1 MSATS
6 GVLGRGV
13 AAGLAGAAGM
23 TAFQLLEMRV
33 IGREES
39 DQPARLVA
47 RLLPVRPRSAR
58 GWRALNYAA
67 HTGVGVSWGVA
78 RALAARHGLRG
89 QRGTL
94 ALFALLWN
102 LDWVAVAALGLDP
115 PPWRWTPTELAV
127 DLVDKLV
134 MLECA
139 SVVLERLE

>member
-1 MSATS
+1 MAAAELRRPHR
-6 GVLGRGV
+6 GRRELGR
-13 AAGLAGAAGM
+13 
-23 TAFQLLEMRV
+23 
-33 IGREES
+33 
-39 DQPARLVA
+39 
-47 RLLPVRPRSAR
+47 
-58 GWRALNYAA
+58 
-67 HTGVGVSWGVA
+67 A
-78 RALAARHGLRG
+78 RALAARRGLRG

-115 PPWRWTPTELAV
+115 PPWRWTPTQLAV